1 MEDAFQPPHP
11 SSSGCSTSSYHSAC
25 SQSQASGSQH
35 SNNTV
40 VLGHSTSSN
49 SSKKPEEM
57 DLGLKVAIGLGG
69 SLKTN
74 VGGGTS
80 SGMGNTGQIVGSKRS
95 GGAGRSGGKRGV
107 KRL

>member
-80 SGMGNTGQIVGSKRS
+80 SGMGIRVKLLGVREVVGREEW
-95 GGAGRSGGKRGV
+95 GKERG
-107 KRL
+107 